1 MAQISSLQSLLTDHF
16 PHLLLV
22 SKLTTKLPSWDDA
35 RHLLDQFKGHALMT
49 VAAKVC
55 LGITLQ
61 QLKEKEGYRPGVNT
75 ADCGISWPDLVKKEL
90 GISDDTARRFILAA
104 AAVKAK
110 IAKIGGSPR
119 LLSLLDQP
127 VQSLSKGDAAALQ
140 DAIRTA
146 TDGESLTSILQE
158 FKLIKCPPPLPDH
171 SAGGS
176 APRTQKSEE
185 QLAWDFA
192 GGDVISE
199 LNKVRTGS
207 KFHHALHSMPL
218 SKTETVPFGL
228 IDYVTEL
235 REAYEAAEKVLT
247 LRMK

>member
-1 MAQISSLQSLLTDHF
+1 M
-16 PHLLLV
+16 
-22 SKLTTKLPSWDDA
+22 SKITTKLPTWDDA

-61 QLKEKEGYRPGVNT
+61 QLKEKEGFSQGPKKPQSAVIGT
-75 ADCGISWPDLVKKEL
+75 WEDLLKAEL
-90 GISDDTARRFILAA
+90 GISIDTARRFILAGD
-104 AAVKAK
+104 AVKAK
-110 IAKIGGSPR
+110 IAKIGGGEH
-119 LLSLLDQP
+119 LIGLLDQP
-127 VQSLSKGDAAALQ
+127 VQSLSKANAAALQ
-140 DAIRTA
+140 AAIRTA

-176 APRTQKSEE
+176 AARTKKSEE

-218 SKTETVPFGL
+218 SKTESVPFGL
-228 IDYVTEL
+228 IDYVNEL
-235 REAYEAAEKVLT
+235 RETYEAAEKVLN

>member
-1 MAQISSLQSLLTDHF
+1 
-16 PHLLLV
+16 
-22 SKLTTKLPSWDDA
+22 
-35 RHLLDQFKGHALMT
+35 MT

-55 LGITLQ
+55 LGLTLQ
-61 QLKEKEGYRPGVNT
+61 QLKQKQGYRPGVNT
-75 ADCGISWPDLVKKEL
+75 TDCGISWPDLLKQEL
-90 GISDDTARRFILAA
+90 NISDESARRFITAA
-104 AAVKAK
+104 EAVKAK
-110 IAKIGGSPR
+110 IAKIGGGTH

-127 VQSLSKGDAAALQ
+127 VQSLSKAEALALQ

-176 APRTQKSEE
+176 APRTKKSDE

-207 KFHHALHSMPL
+207 KFHHALHTMPL

-228 IDYVTEL
+228 IDYVAEL
-235 REAYEAAEKVLT
+235 REAYQAAEKVLT

>member
-1 MAQISSLQSLLTDHF
+1 M
-16 PHLLLV
+16 
-22 SKLTTKLPSWDDA
+22 SKITTKLPTWDDA

-55 LGITLQ
+55 LGLTLQ
-61 QLKEKEGYRPGVNT
+61 QLKQKEGYRPGVNT
-75 ADCGISWPDLVKKEL
+75 ADGGISWPDLLRQEL
-90 GISDDTARRFILAA
+90 NISDDSARKFILAGD
-104 AAVKAK
+104 AVKAK
-110 IAKIGGSPR
+110 IAKIGGGEH
-119 LLSLLDQP
+119 LIGLLDQP
-127 VQSLSKGDAAALQ
+127 VQSLSKADAETLQ
-140 DAIRTA
+140 AAIRTA

-176 APRTQKSEE
+176 AARTKKSDE

-192 GGDVISE
+192 GGDVISS

-207 KFHHALHSMPL
+207 KFQHALHSMPL
-218 SKTETVPFGL
+218 SKTDTVPFGL
-228 IDYVTEL
+228 IDYVAEL
-235 REAYEAAEKVLT
+235 RETYEAAEKVLT